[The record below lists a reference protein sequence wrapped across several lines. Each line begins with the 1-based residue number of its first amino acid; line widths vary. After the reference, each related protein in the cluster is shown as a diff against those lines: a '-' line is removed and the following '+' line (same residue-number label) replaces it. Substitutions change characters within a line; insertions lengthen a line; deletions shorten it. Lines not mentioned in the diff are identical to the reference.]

1 MGDRDLLL
9 IKMIE
14 AFDYA
19 SYISGVEWI
28 QIVELEP
35 VNLGYRLYMSGFKIE
50 YGQPLVHIKH
60 IKQMEINGKPILLTP
75 DMDTWMNATT
85 LDFDLVSKGI
95 DELYTNMRKSTEL
108 HVLDLTYN
116 KTVGDEYRTVTD
128 SSIYASKRQACR
140 DAIMFRKKHPCTF
153 KFTAVKLNSQGQLLL
168 EHKMTDLEFANAA
181 LE

>member
-1 MGDRDLLL
+1 
-9 IKMIE
+9 
-14 AFDYA
+14 
-19 SYISGVEWI
+19 
-28 QIVELEP
+28 
-35 VNLGYRLYMSGFKIE
+35 
-50 YGQPLVHIKH
+50 
-60 IKQMEINGKPILLTP
+60 MEINGKPILLTP